1 LADAAEQLQKDEV
14 SDDGVVR
21 ELLRIVNEA
30 PGQTI
35 KISDLKKAKY
45 SGEYSMRA
53 FRYAA
58 ERLQLDK
65 ETEGFGADKVTY
77 WSMPRD

>member
-1 LADAAEQLQKDEV
+1 MHPSAPHV
-14 SDDGVVR
+14 SDEEAPEARSIG
-21 ELLRIVNEA
+21 NEA

-35 KISDLKKAKY
+35 KVTDVKKAKY

-58 ERLQLDK
+58 ERLCLDK